1 MEIVTKFAIG
11 DKVWTLGANL
21 KATEFAITSISY
33 TEEGVRYTDATTYI
47 SYPEARCF
55 ATKEELIEY
64 ISDNGNESI

>member
-33 TEEGVRYTDATTYI
+33 TE
-47 SYPEARCF
+47 
-55 ATKEELIEY
+55 
-64 ISDNGNESI
+64 